1 MHGRN
6 RIGSPYTKSIIQMTH
21 LGKQEIVT
29 VMVALEMKSNAISI
43 RYDRLKQTSVIIDR
57 YGKISLLH
65 QCWLHPA
72 LDFLVFS
79 SYYKPLTAALAGSLQ
94 PGLGQL
100 SILHRTRNRRW
111 ES

>member
-29 VMVALEMKSNAISI
+29 VMAALEMKSNAISI
-43 RYDRLKQTSVIIDR
+43 RYDHLKQTSVITDR

-72 LDFLVFS
+72 LLQAPDCS
-79 SYYKPLTAALAGSLQ
+79 ISRKPAARAGAAQ
-94 PGLGQL
+94 HPAQ
-100 SILHRTRNRRW
+100 N
-111 ES
+111 